1 MSDVYHGLLMR
12 KPTTLSLLLA
22 GLAWATLAQAQAPV
36 PVGAIDATTSEW
48 RDQVR
53 AVGSLRSVQEV
64 GLTTELSGRV
74 IEINFDSGD
83 SVDAGDVILRLDSRS
98 ETAELADLEA
108 QLELAELELAR
119 LQRLLQRRSI
129 SEADVD
135 AAESRRR
142 QLEARIRGQRTL
154 IDKKTLRAPFGGSL
168 GLRRVNLGEVLEPGR
183 EVTTLQANDQL
194 LVDFPLP
201 QNALASIQPGQSL
214 RVQVDAFANAVFEG
228 TIQAVDA
235 RVNADTRAVTV
246 RGQVANPDGLLRP
259 GMFVTATV
267 ETGAARSVVT
277 LPSSAIIYSTFGDNV
292 YVIAG
297 DGALTVERRAV
308 RVGGRRGDQVMIVE
322 GVEPGEKVVT
332 AGQIR
337 LRDGAT
343 VTIDEDVS
351 PFNEAE
357 PVGVED

>member
-1 MSDVYHGLLMR
+1 MQRLPYL
-12 KPTTLSLLLA
+12 TLLLV
-22 GLAWATLAQAQAPV
+22 GLAAWTTQAQAQAPI
-36 PVGAIDATTSEW
+36 PVGVIDAKTSEW
-48 RDQVR
+48 RDQIR
-53 AVGSLRSVQEV
+53 AVGSLRSAQEV
-64 GLTTELSGRV
+64 GLGTELSGRV

-83 SVDAGDVILRLDSRS
+83 RVDAGDIILRLDSRS

-201 QNALASIQPGQSL
+201 QNALASVQPGQTL
-214 RVQVDAFANAVFEG
+214 RVEVDAFAETVFEG
-228 TIQAVDA
+228 SIQALDA

-246 RGQVANPDGLLRP
+246 RGQVANTDGLLRP

-267 ETGAARSVVT
+267 ETGASRSVIT

-292 YVIAG
+292 YVVAG

-308 RVGGRRGDQVMIVE
+308 RVGGRRGDQVMISD
-322 GVEPGEKVVT
+322 GVVAGERIVI

-337 LRDGAT
+337 LRDGAA
-343 VTIDEDVS
+343 VVIDDDVS
-351 PFNEAE
+351 PFNDAE
-357 PVGVED
+357 PTGVED

>member
-1 MSDVYHGLLMR
+1 MKNSTALA
-12 KPTTLSLLLA
+12 LLLT
-22 GLAWATLAQAQAPV
+22 GLAAWTSQVRAQAPI
-36 PVGAIDATTSEW
+36 PVGVIDAETTEW
-48 RDQVR
+48 RDQLR
-53 AVGSLRSVQEV
+53 AVGSLRSAQEV
-64 GLTTELSGRV
+64 GLATELSGRV
-74 IEINFDSGD
+74 VEINFDSGD
-83 SVDAGDVILRLDSRS
+83 SVDAGDIILRLDSRS

-135 AAESRRR
+135 AADSRRR

-201 QNALASIQPGQSL
+201 QNALASVQPGQNL
-214 RVQVDAFANAVFEG
+214 RIQVDAFAEAAFEG
-228 TIQAVDA
+228 SIQAVDA

-267 ETGAARSVVT
+267 ETGASRAVVT

-292 YVIAG
+292 YVVTG
-297 DGALTVERRAV
+297 DGTLTVERRAV
-308 RVGGRRGDQVMIVE
+308 RVGGRRGDQVMISD
-322 GVEPGEKVVT
+322 GVTAGERVVT

-343 VTIDEDVS
+343 VVIDDDVT
-351 PFNEAE
+351 PFNDAE
-357 PVGVED
+357 PTGVED